1 MRPMGQ
7 QMSANPLI
15 IVTSALA
22 ILALYCGFVLVMRSV
37 GAELPD
43 PAHLLPPAWR
53 PY

>member
-1 MRPMGQ
+1 MRPAGQ

-15 IVTSALA
+15 IIVSALA
-22 ILALYCGFVLVMRSV
+22 ILALYCGFMLVMRSV

-43 PAHLLPPAWR
+43 PAHLLPLAWR